1 MLEEHIHPNR
11 RISVGGAEAY
21 SVPGG
26 QYIKV
31 QREYD
36 SSAADVPQS
45 FELTVDVRGE
55 AEEEAGEFITTSAE
69 YTEAFG
75 EDSDTG
81 REDDADESDET
92 DREDDAESPDPSDEA
107 EETDES
113 EPSPSEAGG
122 SEDGEEPSSGTDEQK
137 DKDTEA
143 DVQAAESQDSG
154 GIGGILP
161 WAIGGLGVIALAG
174 GGIILAGRRGA

>member
-1 MLEEHIHPNR
+1 MIWALAYNPLREHMSFTSDPDAGGSGVNGTGDLSIIGPGEGSYANGVLEEHIHPHR
-11 RISVGGAEAY
+11 RISAGGAEAY

-31 QREYD
+31 QREHD
-36 SSAADVPQS
+36 PSAADVPQS

-55 AEEEAGEFITTSAE
+55 AEDEAGEFITTSAE
-69 YTEAFG
+69 Y
-75 EDSDTG
+75 
-81 REDDADESDET
+81 
-92 DREDDAESPDPSDEA
+92 
-107 EETDES
+107 
-113 EPSPSEAGG
+113 
-122 SEDGEEPSSGTDEQK
+122 
-137 DKDTEA
+137 TEA